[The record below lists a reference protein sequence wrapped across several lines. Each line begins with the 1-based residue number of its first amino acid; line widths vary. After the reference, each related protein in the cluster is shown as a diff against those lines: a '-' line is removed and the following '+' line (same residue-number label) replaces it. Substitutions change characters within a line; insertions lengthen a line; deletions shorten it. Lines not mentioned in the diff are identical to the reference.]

1 MTKADKPAASAP
13 ARVAFRT
20 TITASGKTATG
31 IVVPDPVVAKLGTSK
46 RPAVRVTI
54 NDHTYRSTIATMGGK
69 FMVGV
74 SAEQRAKTGVKAGDT
89 VDVTLELDAA
99 PREVTVPADLARAL
113 AADAKA
119 SGFFDSISYSNKR
132 WYVLWI
138 ESAKKAETRDS
149 RVTKAIEMLREGRK
163 QG

>member
-1 MTKADKPAASAP
+1 MTKPDKPSASAP

-20 TITASGKTATG
+20 TVLASGKTATG
-31 IVVPDPVVAKLGTSK
+31 IVVPDALVAKLGPSK

-54 NDHTYRSTIATMGGK
+54 NDHTYRSTIATMEGK

-89 VDVTLELDAA
+89 VDVTLELDVA

-113 AADAKA
+113 AGDAKA

-138 ESAKKAETRDS
+138 ESAKKAETRDA
-149 RVTKAIEMLREGRK
+149 RVSKAIDMLREGRK